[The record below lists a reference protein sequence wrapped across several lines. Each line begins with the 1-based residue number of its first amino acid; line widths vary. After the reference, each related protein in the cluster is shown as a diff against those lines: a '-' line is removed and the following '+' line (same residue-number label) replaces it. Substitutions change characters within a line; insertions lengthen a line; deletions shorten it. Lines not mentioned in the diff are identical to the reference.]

1 MFIIRSITPP
11 TLGVYSPTV
20 KFDFRSHSR
29 PPRQIVSLQLLLEI
43 TQFTTTAPSVSQNH
57 QNYNGVKQISPHI
70 FCFEKVM
77 VGSPKILPHLMEISP
92 PTSSGIFLMPQF
104 PSNCYD
110 CGDDTTT
117 THADVG
123 AINVGA
129 GAQTYPVSYLYLTVF
144 LINCFI
150 EIFELFNKTLSQK
163 DV

>member
-1 MFIIRSITPP
+1 
-11 TLGVYSPTV
+11 
-20 KFDFRSHSR
+20 
-29 PPRQIVSLQLLLEI
+29 
-43 TQFTTTAPSVSQNH
+43 
-57 QNYNGVKQISPHI
+57 
-70 FCFEKVM
+70 M

-110 CGDDTTT
+110 YGDDTTT

-129 GAQTYPVSYLYLTVF
+129 GAQTYPVSYPTIF
-144 LINCFI
+144 LINRFI
-150 EIFELFNKTLSQK
+150 KIFELFNKILSQK